1 MHTNVSSKIINVM
14 KRLFVFSVSMAIA
27 SSSFAYY
34 GDYSSPKFELPG
46 WLTFMGIIMIAWGIL
61 EIILFFKIWGMTNDV
76 QALKKDHFCE
86 TTFETK
92 GQIARFLRKNLV
104 LGNMDNV
111 KRILLQNFID
121 NVEHGYGEL
130 KSYGYVKDENGND
143 KWTSF
148 EEQNLKESI
157 RPYVENLQKQFE
169 KIGEELPI
177 YIQRMECFGDYYKMF
192 VKEDL
197 TVEVKKETEDKKD

>member
-1 MHTNVSSKIINVM
+1 
-14 KRLFVFSVSMAIA
+14 
-27 SSSFAYY
+27 
-34 GDYSSPKFELPG
+34 
-46 WLTFMGIIMIAWGIL
+46 MGIIMIAWGIL
-61 EIILFFKIWGMTNDV
+61 EIVLFFKIWGMTDDV

-92 GQIARFLRKNLV
+92 GQMARYLRKNLV

-130 KSYGYVKDENGND
+130 KTYGYVKDENGND

-148 EEQNLKESI
+148 EEQNQKESI
-157 RPYVENLQKQFE
+157 RPYVENLQKQFD
-169 KIGEELPI
+169 KIGEKLPV
-177 YIQRMECFGDYYKMF
+177 YIQRMECFGDYYKIF

-197 TVEVKKETEDKKD
+197 TVEVEKQIEEKKD

>member
-1 MHTNVSSKIINVM
+1 M

-92 GQIARFLRKNLV
+92 GQMARFLRKNLV

-130 KSYGYVKDENGND
+130 KTYGYVKDENGND
-143 KWTSF
+143 KWTSS

>member
-1 MHTNVSSKIINVM
+1 M
-14 KRLFVFSVSMAIA
+14 KRFLVFSVSMAIA

-34 GDYSSPKFELPG
+34 GEYSSPSFELPG

-92 GQIARFLRKNLV
+92 WQMARYLRKNLV

-148 EEQNLKESI
+148 EEQNQKESI

-169 KIGEELPI
+169 KIGEDLPI

-197 TVEVKKETEDKKD
+197 TVEVIKENEDKKD

>member
-1 MHTNVSSKIINVM
+1 M
-14 KRLFVFSVSMAIA
+14 KRLFVFSISMAAA

-34 GDYSSPKFELPG
+34 GDYSSPRFELPG

-92 GQIARFLRKNLV
+92 GQMARYLRKNLV

-121 NVEHGYGEL
+121 NVEDAYSNMSSGAYIP
-130 KSYGYVKDENGND
+130 DEKGTPQWVD
-143 KWTSF
+143 Y
-148 EEQNLKESI
+148 EEQNLKESV

>member
-1 MHTNVSSKIINVM
+1 M
-14 KRLFVFSVSMAIA
+14 KRFFVFVVSAMAA

-92 GQIARFLRKNLV
+92 GQMARFLRKNLV

-177 YIQRMECFGDYYKMF
+177 YIQLMECFGDYYKMF